1 MGKYDEVKK
10 EIMELIDSGTK
21 LYENVRS
28 MVKEQ
33 KKYLGIFDYYEE
45 WYTKA
50 LNIIKQLQPQRY
62 DDFVKCYK
70 NDKRKIV
77 DDNTYVISDYL
88 KGYFPRNID
97 CGYRTFLLIRSQVK
111 ILATCLQKFDSTIYS
126 LENLL
131 QADVFDSE
139 IESAKHLLKNGFLRA
154 AGAICGVVL
163 EKHLSKICDSRGV
176 IISKKDPSIS
186 DFNEKLKDVAYDT
199 IEWRKIQGLADLRN
213 LCDHK
218 KDREPTKEDV
228 QTLIAGTERVIK
240 SLF

>member
-1 MGKYDEVKK
+1 M
-10 EIMELIDSGTK
+10 
-21 LYENVRS
+21 
-28 MVKEQ
+28 
-33 KKYLGIFDYYEE
+33 
-45 WYTKA
+45 
-50 LNIIKQLQPQRY
+50 
-62 DDFVKCYK
+62 
-70 NDKRKIV
+70 
-77 DDNTYVISDYL
+77 
-88 KGYFPRNID
+88 
-97 CGYRTFLLIRSQVK
+97 
-111 ILATCLQKFDSTIYS
+111 TCLQKFDSTIYS

-139 IESAKHLLKNGFLRA
+139 IESAKHLLNKGFLRA

-163 EKHLSKICDSRGV
+163 EKHLSKICDSRGM

-240 SLF
+240 SIF